1 MKIEAPKGCPSC
13 SALLYQVNDQLF
25 CPNNIDCPAQTSKR
39 VQAFTKSLKIKG
51 FGEAAIEKLE
61 LTDPSQLLDLK
72 VADYLQAG
80 FSEHMAAKLQ
90 GVIEDRIN
98 QGITPSEFIAAM
110 SIPLIG
116 DTAARKLQ
124 VPSIDGITTE
134 VCKSSGLG
142 DKATTNLMQWVI
154 QSWPLY
160 KDGWGSKLKQPT
172 VTTIKSQSTGVTVC
186 ITGKLNDY
194 TSRDAA
200 ALYLQSL
207 GVTVKDSVTKA
218 VNYLICEDG
227 KTTSS
232 SYKKAS
238 ETNIPIITIKNL
250 EEIINVNKN

>member
-1 MKIEAPKGCPSC
+1 MRIVAPKGCPSC

-61 LTDPSQLLDLK
+61 LTDPSQLLTLTK
-72 VADYLQAG
+72 EEYLVAG

-90 GVIEDRIN
+90 GVIQDRIS
-98 QGITPSEFIAAM
+98 QGISPNEFIAAM

-116 DTAARKLQ
+116 DTAARKLNIS
-124 VPSIDGITTE
+124 SIEEITFE

-142 DKATTNLMQWVI
+142 DKATTNLMQWVN

-160 KDGWGSKLKQPT
+160 REGWGSRLKQST
-172 VTTIKSQSTGVTVC
+172 ATTIKSQSTGITVC
-186 ITGKLNDY
+186 ITVKLNDFS
-194 TSRDAA
+194 SRDSATT
-200 ALYLQSL
+200 YLQGL
-207 GVTVKDSVTKA
+207 GITVKDSVTKA

-227 KTTSS
+227 KTSSS
-232 SYKKAS
+232 SYKKAV
-238 ETNIPIITIKNL
+238 ENNIPIIMIKNL
-250 EEIINVNKN
+250 EEIINVNN

>member
-61 LTDPSQLLDLK
+61 LTDPSQLLTLNTT
-72 VADYLQAG
+72 DYLIAG

-90 GVIEDRIN
+90 GVIQDRIS
-98 QGITPSEFIAAM
+98 QGISPNDFIAAM

-116 DTAARKLQ
+116 DTAARKLNIS
-124 VPSIDGITTE
+124 SIDDITFE

-142 DKATTNLMQWVI
+142 DKATSNLMQWVTE
-154 QSWPLY
+154 SWPFY
-160 KDGWGSKLKQPT
+160 RESWGSKLKQPN
-172 VTTIKSQSTGVTVC
+172 VTTIKSQSTGITVC
-186 ITGKLNDY
+186 ITGKLNDFS
-194 TSRDAA
+194 SRDSATA
-200 ALYLQSL
+200 YLQSL
-207 GVTVKDSVTKA
+207 GITVKDSVTKA

-227 KTTSS
+227 KTSSS
-232 SYKKAS
+232 SYKKAN
-238 ETNIPIITIKNL
+238 ENNIPIITIKNL